1 MVDLIVDQL
10 VEFLPRLRRVR
21 LLGDTAAQNR
31 LGLRYERCY
40 NLCGAV
46 CFFWRD
52 CGAYRCTVRASM
64 KDQEPLLTVNL
75 VALRVV
81 LILLLATVVF
91 LLWVYLSNSALLLG
105 LMLAGFFLA
114 LVVIA
119 ILGAIAYVILF
130 IANVRATFR
139 KNAGAPTNQAGHIW
153 LVFVGI
159 TVFALLL
166 SVIGWLFLAV
176 LWSTLGTGSSTLWLV

>member
-1 MVDLIVDQL
+1 
-10 VEFLPRLRRVR
+10 
-21 LLGDTAAQNR
+21 
-31 LGLRYERCY
+31 
-40 NLCGAV
+40 
-46 CFFWRD
+46 
-52 CGAYRCTVRASM
+52 M

-81 LILLLATVVF
+81 LILLLATAAF

-139 KNAGAPTNQAGHIW
+139 KSAEARTNQAGHIW

-166 SVIGWLFLAV
+166 SVIGWLVTAPFLAV